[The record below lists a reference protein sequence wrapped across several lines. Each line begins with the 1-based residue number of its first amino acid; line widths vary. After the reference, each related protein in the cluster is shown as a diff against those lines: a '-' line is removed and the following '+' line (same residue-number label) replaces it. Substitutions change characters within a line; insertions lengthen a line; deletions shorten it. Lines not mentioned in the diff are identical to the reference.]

1 MLESHQYE
9 CQQDSSLLH
18 IYADISFKTF
28 LSVVLKNDLFLRVG
42 SLNLGRIEAMARN
55 DEIRLMTK
63 VARMYYSQ
71 SIRQTEITERLNIH
85 QSTVSRLLK
94 KAQQAGIVRIS
105 VTVPNGI
112 HADLEEA
119 LETRFGLT
127 EAIVVDSVNNNEEQI
142 ARDLG
147 AAAAYFLELAIKP
160 REIIGIS
167 SWSAALFEMINAMHP
182 SKASAESKVVQ
193 ILGGLGNPAAQTHAT
208 HLTQRLASLIGG
220 SAILLPAPGITS
232 SPEAKRVLMK
242 ESYVRAAAAL
252 FDNVNL
258 VLVGIGTLE
267 PSKLLASSGNVFS
280 PQELTSLQKQGAIG
294 DICLQ
299 FFDAAG
305 IPVRTAL
312 AERVIGITLPQVK
325 RARRVVALAGGK
337 RKIHAILGALNGK
350 WINVLITDRWTAKA
364 VLEASRP

>member
-1 MLESHQYE
+1 
-9 CQQDSSLLH
+9 
-18 IYADISFKTF
+18 
-28 LSVVLKNDLFLRVG
+28 
-42 SLNLGRIEAMARN
+42 MARN
-55 DEIRLMTK
+55 DEVRLMTK
-63 VARMYYSQ
+63 VARMYYTQ
-71 SIRQTEITERLNIH
+71 SIRQAEITERLNIH

-94 KAQQAGIVRIS
+94 KAQQAGIVKIS

-119 LETRFGLT
+119 LESRFDLK
-127 EAIVVDSVNNNEEQI
+127 EAIVVDSVNNNEDQI

-147 AAAAYFLELAIKP
+147 AAAAYFLQLAIKP
-160 REIIGIS
+160 GEVIGIS
-167 SWSAALFEMINAMHP
+167 SWSAALLEMINAMHP
-182 SKASAESKVVQ
+182 SKGSAESKVVQ

-242 ESYVRAAAAL
+242 ESYVREATEL
-252 FDNVNL
+252 FDHVDM
-258 VLVGIGTLE
+258 VLVGIGAVE

-280 PQELTSLQKQGAIG
+280 AQELTQLQKQGAVG

-305 IPVRTAL
+305 TPVKTPL
-312 AERVIGITLPQVK
+312 GERVIGITLPQIKKAK
-325 RARRVVALAGGK
+325 RVIALAGGK
-337 RKIHAILGALNGK
+337 RKTNAILSALVGR
-350 WINVLITDRWTAKA
+350 WVNVLITDRYTAKA
-364 VLEASRP
+364 ILDITKPPV

>member
-1 MLESHQYE
+1 
-9 CQQDSSLLH
+9 
-18 IYADISFKTF
+18 
-28 LSVVLKNDLFLRVG
+28 
-42 SLNLGRIEAMARN
+42 MARN
-55 DEIRLMTK
+55 DEVRLMTK

-94 KAQQAGIVRIS
+94 KAQQAGIVKIS

-119 LETRFGLT
+119 LESRFDLK
-127 EAIVVDSVNNNEEQI
+127 EAIVVDSVNNNEDQI

-147 AAAAYFLELAIKP
+147 AAAAYFLEQAIKP
-160 REIIGIS
+160 GEVIGIS
-167 SWSAALFEMINAMHP
+167 SWSAALLEMINAMHP
-182 SKASAESKVVQ
+182 SKGSAESKVVQ

-220 SAILLPAPGITS
+220 SAILLPAPGITT

-242 ESYVRAAAAL
+242 ESYVREATEL
-252 FDNVNL
+252 FDHVDM
-258 VLVGIGTLE
+258 VLVGIGAVE

-280 PQELTSLQKQGAIG
+280 AQEQAQLQKQGAVG

-305 IPVRTAL
+305 TPVKTPL
-312 AERVIGITLPQVK
+312 GERVIGITLPQIKKAK
-325 RARRVVALAGGK
+325 RVIALAGGK
-337 RKIHAILGALNGK
+337 RKTNAILSALVGR
-350 WINVLITDRWTAKA
+350 WVNVLITDRYTAKA
-364 VLEASRP
+364 ILDITKPPV

>member
-1 MLESHQYE
+1 
-9 CQQDSSLLH
+9 
-18 IYADISFKTF
+18 
-28 LSVVLKNDLFLRVG
+28 
-42 SLNLGRIEAMARN
+42 MARN

-71 SIRQTEITERLNIH
+71 SIRQAEITERLNIH

-94 KAQQAGIVRIS
+94 RAQQAGIVRIS

-112 HADLEEA
+112 HADLEDA
-119 LETRFGLT
+119 LESRFDLK

-160 REIIGIS
+160 GEVIGIS
-167 SWSAALFEMINAMHP
+167 SWSAALLEMINAMHP
-182 SKASAESKVVQ
+182 SKGSAESKVVQ

-232 SPEAKRVLMK
+232 SPEAKRVLMR
-242 ESYVRAAAAL
+242 ESYVRTATGL
-252 FDNVNL
+252 FDNVDM
-258 VLVGIGTLE
+258 VLVGIGALE

-280 PQELTSLQKQGAIG
+280 SHELSSLQKQGAVG

-305 IPVRTAL
+305 TPVRTNL
-312 AERVIGITLPQVK
+312 SERVIGITLPQVK
-325 RARRVVALAGGK
+325 KARRVIALAGGK
-337 RKIHAILGALNGK
+337 RKTNAIMGALNGR
-350 WINVLITDRWTAKA
+350 WINVLITDRWTAKSILDA
-364 VLEASRP
+364 TRP

>member
-1 MLESHQYE
+1 
-9 CQQDSSLLH
+9 
-18 IYADISFKTF
+18 
-28 LSVVLKNDLFLRVG
+28 
-42 SLNLGRIEAMARN
+42 MARN
-55 DEIRLMTK
+55 DEVRLMTK

-71 SIRQTEITERLNIH
+71 SIRQMEITERLNIH

-94 KAQQAGIVRIS
+94 KAQQAGIVKIS

-119 LETRFGLT
+119 LESRFDLK
-127 EAIVVDSVNNNEEQI
+127 EAIVVDSVNNNEDQI

-147 AAAAYFLELAIKP
+147 AAAAYFLEQAIKP
-160 REIIGIS
+160 GEVIGIS
-167 SWSAALFEMINAMHP
+167 SWSAALLEMINAMHP
-182 SKASAESKVVQ
+182 SKGSAESKVVQ

-220 SAILLPAPGITS
+220 SAILLPAPGITT

-242 ESYVRAAAAL
+242 ESYVREATEL
-252 FDNVNL
+252 FDHVDM
-258 VLVGIGTLE
+258 VLAGIGAVE

-280 PQELTSLQKQGAIG
+280 AQEQAQLQKQGAVG

-305 IPVRTAL
+305 TPVKTPL
-312 AERVIGITLPQVK
+312 SERVIGITLPQIK
-325 RARRVVALAGGK
+325 KARRVIALAGGK
-337 RKIHAILGALNGK
+337 RKTNAILSALVGR
-350 WINVLITDRWTAKA
+350 WVNVLITDRYTAKA
-364 VLEASRP
+364 ILDITKPPM

>member
-1 MLESHQYE
+1 
-9 CQQDSSLLH
+9 
-18 IYADISFKTF
+18 
-28 LSVVLKNDLFLRVG
+28 
-42 SLNLGRIEAMARN
+42 MARN

-71 SIRQTEITERLNIH
+71 SIRQAEIMERLNIH

-94 KAQQAGIVRIS
+94 RAQQAGIVRIS

-119 LETRFGLT
+119 LEGRFDLK
-127 EAIVVDSVNNNEEQI
+127 EAIVVDSVNSNEEQI

-160 REIIGIS
+160 GEIIGIS
-167 SWSAALFEMINAMHP
+167 SWSAALLEMINAMHP
-182 SKASAESKVVQ
+182 SKGSPESKVVQ

-232 SPEAKRVLMK
+232 SPGAKSVLMK
-242 ESYVRAAAAL
+242 ESYVRTATGL
-252 FDNVNL
+252 FDSVDM
-258 VLVGIGTLE
+258 VLVGIGALA

-280 PQELTSLQKQGAIG
+280 SQELSSLQKQGAVG

-305 IPVRTAL
+305 TPVRTNL
-312 AERVIGITLPQVK
+312 SERVIGITLPQVK
-325 RARRVVALAGGK
+325 KARRVIALAGGK
-337 RKIHAILGALNGK
+337 RKVNAIMGALNGR
-350 WINVLITDRWTAKA
+350 WINVLITDRWTARSILDA
-364 VLEASRP
+364 TRP

>member
-1 MLESHQYE
+1 
-9 CQQDSSLLH
+9 
-18 IYADISFKTF
+18 
-28 LSVVLKNDLFLRVG
+28 
-42 SLNLGRIEAMARN
+42 MARN
-55 DEIRLMTK
+55 DEVRLMTK

-71 SIRQTEITERLNIH
+71 SIRQMEITERLNIH

-94 KAQQAGIVRIS
+94 KAQQAGIVKIS

-119 LETRFGLT
+119 LESRFDLK
-127 EAIVVDSVNNNEEQI
+127 EAIVVDSVNNNEDQI

-147 AAAAYFLELAIKP
+147 AAAAYFLEQAIKP
-160 REIIGIS
+160 GEVIGIS
-167 SWSAALFEMINAMHP
+167 SWSAALLEMINAMHP
-182 SKASAESKVVQ
+182 SKGSAESKVVQ

-220 SAILLPAPGITS
+220 SAILLPAPGITT

-242 ESYVRAAAAL
+242 ESYVREATEL
-252 FDNVNL
+252 FDHVDM
-258 VLVGIGTLE
+258 VLVGIGAVE

-280 PQELTSLQKQGAIG
+280 AQEQAQLQKQGAVG

-305 IPVRTAL
+305 TPVKTPL
-312 AERVIGITLPQVK
+312 GERVIGITLPQIK
-325 RARRVVALAGGK
+325 KARRVIALAGGK
-337 RKIHAILGALNGK
+337 RKTNAILSALVGR
-350 WINVLITDRWTAKA
+350 WVNVLITDRYTAKA
-364 VLEASRP
+364 ILDITKPPM

>member
-1 MLESHQYE
+1 
-9 CQQDSSLLH
+9 
-18 IYADISFKTF
+18 
-28 LSVVLKNDLFLRVG
+28 
-42 SLNLGRIEAMARN
+42 MARN

-71 SIRQTEITERLNIH
+71 SIRQIEITERLNIH

-119 LETRFGLT
+119 LESRFDLK

-160 REIIGIS
+160 GEVIGIS
-167 SWSAALFEMINAMHP
+167 SWSAALLEMINAMHP
-182 SKASAESKVVQ
+182 SKGSAESKVVQ

-232 SPEAKRVLMK
+232 SQEAKRILVR
-242 ESYVRAAAAL
+242 ESYVRAATEL
-252 FDNVNL
+252 FDDVDM
-258 VLVGIGTLE
+258 VLVGIGALA

-280 PQELTSLQKQGAIG
+280 PHELALLQKQGAVG

-305 IPVRTAL
+305 APVRTAL

-325 RARRVVALAGGK
+325 KARRVIALAGGK
-337 RKIHAILGALNGK
+337 RKTAAIMGALNGR
-350 WINVLITDRWTAKA
+350 WINVLITDRWTAKTI
-364 VLEASRP
+364 LDTTRP

>member
-1 MLESHQYE
+1 
-9 CQQDSSLLH
+9 
-18 IYADISFKTF
+18 
-28 LSVVLKNDLFLRVG
+28 
-42 SLNLGRIEAMARN
+42 MARN

-71 SIRQTEITERLNIH
+71 SIRQAEITERLNIH

-94 KAQQAGIVRIS
+94 RAQQAGIVRIS

-112 HADLEEA
+112 HADLEDA
-119 LETRFGLT
+119 LESRFDLK

-160 REIIGIS
+160 GEVIGIS
-167 SWSAALFEMINAMHP
+167 SWSAALLEMINAMHP
-182 SKASAESKVVQ
+182 SKGSAESKVVQ

-232 SPEAKRVLMK
+232 SPEAKRVLMR
-242 ESYVRAAAAL
+242 ESYVRTATGL
-252 FDNVNL
+252 FDDVDM
-258 VLVGIGTLE
+258 VLVGIGALE

-280 PQELTSLQKQGAIG
+280 SQELSSLQKQGAVG

-305 IPVRTAL
+305 TPVRTNL
-312 AERVIGITLPQVK
+312 SERVIGITLPQVK
-325 RARRVVALAGGK
+325 KARRVIALAGGK
-337 RKIHAILGALNGK
+337 RKTNAIMGALNGR
-350 WINVLITDRWTAKA
+350 WINVLITDRWTAKSILDA
-364 VLEASRP
+364 TRP

>member
-1 MLESHQYE
+1 
-9 CQQDSSLLH
+9 
-18 IYADISFKTF
+18 
-28 LSVVLKNDLFLRVG
+28 
-42 SLNLGRIEAMARN
+42 MARN

-71 SIRQTEITERLNIH
+71 SIRQADITERLNIH

-94 KAQQAGIVRIS
+94 RAQQAGIVRIS

-119 LETRFGLT
+119 LESRFDLK
-127 EAIVVDSVNNNEEQI
+127 EAIVVDSVNSNEEQI

-160 REIIGIS
+160 GEVIGIS
-167 SWSAALFEMINAMHP
+167 SWSAALLEMINAMHP
-182 SKASAESKVVQ
+182 SKGSAESKVVQ

-242 ESYVRAAAAL
+242 ESYVRTATGL
-252 FDNVNL
+252 FDNVDM
-258 VLVGIGTLE
+258 VLVGIGALA

-280 PQELTSLQKQGAIG
+280 SQELSSLQKQGAVG

-305 IPVRTAL
+305 TPVRTNL
-312 AERVIGITLPQVK
+312 SERVIGITLPQVK
-325 RARRVVALAGGK
+325 KARRVIALAGGK
-337 RKIHAILGALNGK
+337 RKTQAIMGALNGR
-350 WINVLITDRWTAKA
+350 WINVLITDRWTAKSILDA
-364 VLEASRP
+364 TRP

>member
-1 MLESHQYE
+1 
-9 CQQDSSLLH
+9 
-18 IYADISFKTF
+18 
-28 LSVVLKNDLFLRVG
+28 
-42 SLNLGRIEAMARN
+42 MARN
-55 DEIRLMTK
+55 DEVRLMTK
-63 VARMYYSQ
+63 VARMYYTQ
-71 SIRQTEITERLNIH
+71 SIRQAEITERLNIH

-94 KAQQAGIVRIS
+94 RAQQAGIVKIS

-119 LETRFGLT
+119 LESRFDLK
-127 EAIVVDSVNNNEEQI
+127 EAIVVDSVNNNEDQI

-147 AAAAYFLELAIKP
+147 AAAAYFLEQAIKP
-160 REIIGIS
+160 GEVIGIS
-167 SWSAALFEMINAMHP
+167 SWSAALLEMINAMHP
-182 SKASAESKVVQ
+182 SKASTESKVVQ

-242 ESYVRAAAAL
+242 ESYVREATEL
-252 FDNVNL
+252 FDHVDM
-258 VLVGIGTLE
+258 VLVGIGAVE

-280 PQELTSLQKQGAIG
+280 AQEQAQLQKQGAVG

-305 IPVRTAL
+305 TPVKTPL
-312 AERVIGITLPQVK
+312 SERVIGITLPQIK
-325 RARRVVALAGGK
+325 KARRVIALAGGK
-337 RKIHAILGALNGK
+337 RKTNAILSALVGR
-350 WINVLITDRWTAKA
+350 WANVLITDRYTAKA
-364 VLEASRP
+364 ILDITKPPV

>member
-1 MLESHQYE
+1 
-9 CQQDSSLLH
+9 
-18 IYADISFKTF
+18 
-28 LSVVLKNDLFLRVG
+28 
-42 SLNLGRIEAMARN
+42 MARN
-55 DEIRLMTK
+55 DEVRLMTK
-63 VARMYYSQ
+63 VARMYYTQ
-71 SIRQTEITERLNIH
+71 SIRQAEITERLNIH

-94 KAQQAGIVRIS
+94 RAQQAGIVKIS

-119 LETRFGLT
+119 LESRFDLK
-127 EAIVVDSVNNNEEQI
+127 EAIVVDSVNNNEDQI

-147 AAAAYFLELAIKP
+147 AAAAYFLEQAIKP
-160 REIIGIS
+160 GEVIGIS
-167 SWSAALFEMINAMHP
+167 SWSAALLEMINAMHP
-182 SKASAESKVVQ
+182 SKGSAESKVVQ

-242 ESYVRAAAAL
+242 ESYVREASEL
-252 FDNVNL
+252 FDHVDM
-258 VLVGIGTLE
+258 VLVGIGAVE

-280 PQELTSLQKQGAIG
+280 AQEQAQLQKQGAVG

-305 IPVRTAL
+305 TPVKTPL
-312 AERVIGITLPQVK
+312 SERVIGITLPQIK
-325 RARRVVALAGGK
+325 KARRVIALAGGK
-337 RKIHAILGALNGK
+337 RKTNAILSALVGR
-350 WINVLITDRWTAKA
+350 WVNVLITDRYTAKA
-364 VLEASRP
+364 ILDITKPPV

>member
-1 MLESHQYE
+1 
-9 CQQDSSLLH
+9 
-18 IYADISFKTF
+18 
-28 LSVVLKNDLFLRVG
+28 
-42 SLNLGRIEAMARN
+42 MARN
-55 DEIRLMTK
+55 DEVRLMTK

-71 SIRQTEITERLNIH
+71 SIRQMEITERLNIH

-94 KAQQAGIVRIS
+94 KAQQAGIVKIS

-119 LETRFGLT
+119 LESRFDLK
-127 EAIVVDSVNNNEEQI
+127 EAIVVDSVNNNEDQI

-147 AAAAYFLELAIKP
+147 AAAAYFLEQAIKHG
-160 REIIGIS
+160 EVIGIS
-167 SWSAALFEMINAMHP
+167 SWSAALLEMINAMHP
-182 SKASAESKVVQ
+182 SKGSTESKVVQ

-220 SAILLPAPGITS
+220 SAILLPAPGITT

-242 ESYVRAAAAL
+242 ESYVREATEL
-252 FDNVNL
+252 FDHVDM
-258 VLVGIGTLE
+258 VLVGIGAVE

-280 PQELTSLQKQGAIG
+280 AQEQAQLQKQGAVG

-305 IPVRTAL
+305 TPVKTPL
-312 AERVIGITLPQVK
+312 SERVIGITLPQIK
-325 RARRVVALAGGK
+325 KARRVIALAGGK
-337 RKIHAILGALNGK
+337 RKTNAILSALVGR
-350 WINVLITDRWTAKA
+350 WVNVLITDRYTAKA
-364 VLEASRP
+364 ILDITKPPV

>member
-1 MLESHQYE
+1 
-9 CQQDSSLLH
+9 
-18 IYADISFKTF
+18 
-28 LSVVLKNDLFLRVG
+28 
-42 SLNLGRIEAMARN
+42 MARN
-55 DEIRLMTK
+55 DEVRLMTK

-71 SIRQTEITERLNIH
+71 SIRQMEITERLNIH

-94 KAQQAGIVRIS
+94 KAQQAGIVKIS

-119 LETRFGLT
+119 LESRFDLK
-127 EAIVVDSVNNNEEQI
+127 EAIVVDSVNNNEDQI

-147 AAAAYFLELAIKP
+147 AAAAYFLEQAIKP
-160 REIIGIS
+160 GEVIGIS
-167 SWSAALFEMINAMHP
+167 SWSAALLEMINAMHP
-182 SKASAESKVVQ
+182 SKGSAESKVVQ

-220 SAILLPAPGITS
+220 SAILLPAPGITT

-242 ESYVRAAAAL
+242 ESYVREATEL
-252 FDNVNL
+252 FDHVDM
-258 VLVGIGTLE
+258 VLVGIGAVE

-280 PQELTSLQKQGAIG
+280 AQEQAQLQKQGAVG

-305 IPVRTAL
+305 TPVKTPL
-312 AERVIGITLPQVK
+312 SERVIGITLPQIK
-325 RARRVVALAGGK
+325 KARRVIALAGGK
-337 RKIHAILGALNGK
+337 RKTNAILSALVGR
-350 WINVLITDRWTAKA
+350 WVNVLITDRYTAKA
-364 VLEASRP
+364 ILDITKPPV